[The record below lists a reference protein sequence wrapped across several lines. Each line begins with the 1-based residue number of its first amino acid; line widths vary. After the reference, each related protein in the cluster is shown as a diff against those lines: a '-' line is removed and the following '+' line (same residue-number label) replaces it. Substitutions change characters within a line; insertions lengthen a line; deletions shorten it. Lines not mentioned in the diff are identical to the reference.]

1 MLSTRIS
8 STLLYLLLFALGI
21 TLAQLTWKLVE
32 LTDVQATRTSI
43 ITIPT
48 NPLNSPQE
56 SFNSINIIRVNHL
69 FGQPASVNPVTVIKS
84 IAPKKLQKSKLNI
97 RLTGLLNGRPSVA
110 VIVYKGAQGAY
121 LIDEYIV
128 KTKQLQV
135 QLASIHNNY
144 VIINNNGTQE
154 RLSLPK
160 LNVKSL
166 AQTGIIVNPAPNKTA
181 PTAIIQLD
189 LNSPQIRA
197 ILGAEPKKIITGN
210 PLALAKFMQ
219 ISPSIKRGQLHG
231 YIISSG
237 PDERLLQISGIRAG
251 DIITHL
257 DGQAVASLTLPG
269 VFQSLNSSNHFKV
282 TVDRSGTIITMDIK
296 L

>member
-1 MLSTRIS
+1 M
-8 STLLYLLLFALGI
+8 
-21 TLAQLTWKLVE
+21 AQLTWKLVE

-43 ITIPT
+43 ITIAT
-48 NPLNSPQE
+48 NQLNSPQE
-56 SFNSINIIRVNHL
+56 TFNSINIIRVNHL
-69 FGQPASVNPVTVIKS
+69 FGQPPSVNPVTVTKS

-110 VIVYKGAQGAY
+110 VIVHKGAQGAY
-121 LIDEYIV
+121 LINEYIV
-128 KTKQLQV
+128 KTKKLHV
-135 QLASIHNNY
+135 QLTSIHNNY
-144 VIINNNGTQE
+144 VIISNNGTQE

-160 LNVKSL
+160 LNTKSL
-166 AQTGIIVNPAPNKTA
+166 AQTGIIVNPAPNKTT
-181 PTAIIQLD
+181 PTTVIQLD

-237 PDERLLQISGIRAG
+237 PDERLLQMSGIRAG

-257 DGQAVASLTLPG
+257 DGQAVAGLTLPG
-269 VFQSLNSSNHFKV
+269 IFQSLNSSNQFKV